1 MGSPFLMPRSVHEA
15 DEALSGGNL
24 VTHEV
29 RNCGNDDDEDD
40 RENGEREQPDTAAAL
55 RLHWL
60 TPTYEVSA
68 VGMPPKGS
76 ADAGDLSI
84 SLSAGPFAPTC
95 SEACRHRLNLAVGYV
110 TGQRT
115 ERPRTISGARAVV
128 ATMCRRF
135 KSAKS

>member
-1 MGSPFLMPRSVHEA
+1 MHEA
-15 DEALSGGNL
+15 HETLSGGNL
-24 VTHEV
+24 VTHEE

-40 RENGEREQPDTAAAL
+40 RENGEREQADTAAAL
-55 RLHWL
+55 RLHWQ

-68 VGMPPKGS
+68 VSMPPKGS
-76 ADAGDLSI
+76 ADAGDLPI
-84 SLSAGPFAPTC
+84 SLPAGPFAPTC
-95 SEACRHRLNLAVGYV
+95 TEACRHRLNLAVV
-110 TGQRT
+110 HATGQRT